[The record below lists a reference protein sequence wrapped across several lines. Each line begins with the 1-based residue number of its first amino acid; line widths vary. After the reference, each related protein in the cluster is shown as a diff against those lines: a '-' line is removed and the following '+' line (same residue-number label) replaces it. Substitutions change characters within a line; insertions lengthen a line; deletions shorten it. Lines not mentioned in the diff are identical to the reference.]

1 MQLSTQKTPNQFHNN
16 YDCLPHFLWKQNVWD
31 CAVSTSVPLPLLPYS
46 LANFKQMGCMRQR
59 KQIPTN
65 FGGQREKLS
74 LRLWLKE
81 CSRILDLSDITDK
94 CCKAHTGK
102 ASADFILSLCVDTFM
117 SPLNFFF
124 DIDSLSYNKFMPWVL
139 CTSTE
144 KPVDYEAE
152 LIADQGLGGLVL
164 AGFCLMQCHGIKQ
177 YSLTVVVTFW
187 VEFQPA
193 VKVQLL

>member
-74 LRLWLKE
+74 LRL
-81 CSRILDLSDITDK
+81 
-94 CCKAHTGK
+94 
-102 ASADFILSLCVDTFM
+102 
-117 SPLNFFF
+117 
-124 DIDSLSYNKFMPWVL
+124 
-139 CTSTE
+139 
-144 KPVDYEAE
+144 
-152 LIADQGLGGLVL
+152 
-164 AGFCLMQCHGIKQ
+164 
-177 YSLTVVVTFW
+177 
-187 VEFQPA
+187 
-193 VKVQLL
+193 